1 VIDLIRCSEPWLIAA
16 DALDYLASRAAA
28 FQINQLRPEN
38 LKSNP
43 LLSVKDGVG
52 IVGIQGTLMRRPD
65 PMAQWLFGAT
75 DTEEIGAA
83 ISEAA
88 ERDDVKSILLDIH
101 SPGGTVNGIP
111 ELADAVKEASERKFI
126 HAWTGGMMASAAY
139 WIASQA
145 DAIYAAPSAKVGSIG
160 VIIPFLD
167 RSGEMAK
174 KGLKME
180 IFASGKFKGVGM
192 PGTSLTDE
200 QRELIQGDVQEIFE
214 DFKSAVLSRGRN
226 IPVDA
231 MEGQTFS
238 ARTAQKYGLA
248 NIAKSKE
255 ALLKRISGL
264 NSSGV
269 KVDTTSRFIPHAR
282 MKTVEEQLAAAL
294 AKLEAVESQS
304 ETIATLESDRVANAA
319 KFETMLA
326 DFAELDGKVKTLTEQ
341 NAQLAAK
348 AEQIDKQI
356 ALRSAQIAAEGAA
369 PLPAQVTPS
378 AQDQKPVSAAEAW
391 NAQFTK
397 R

>member
-1 VIDLIRCSEPWLIAA
+1 
-16 DALDYLASRAAA
+16 
-28 FQINQLRPEN
+28 
-38 LKSNP
+38 
-43 LLSVKDGVG
+43 
-52 IVGIQGTLMRRPD
+52 
-65 PMAQWLFGAT
+65 
-75 DTEEIGAA
+75 
-83 ISEAA
+83 
-88 ERDDVKSILLDIH
+88 
-101 SPGGTVNGIP
+101 
-111 ELADAVKEASERKFI
+111 
-126 HAWTGGMMASAAY
+126 MASAAY

-226 IPVDA
+226 IPADA

-356 ALRSAQIAAEGAA
+356 ALRAAQIAAEGAA
-369 PLPAQVTPS
+369 PLPAEVTPS